1 MSGTS
6 TWLGFSGDRKI
17 ADAITGEATRLAA

>member
-1 MSGTS
+1 MRGTS
-6 TWLGFSGDRKI
+6 TWLGFSGDWKT